1 MAKLKKRKD
10 GRYQRKITLS
20 DGRQKIVYGRTLA
33 ELNAAEDALREQ
45 DHAGLQVGDHTLVGE
60 WARIWISSYKTGL
73 RASTLRMYRG
83 SYNKHIMPVLGG
95 MELQDV
101 RPVHIRTVMR
111 RIADKSE
118 STQHKVL
125 LTMRQLFETARLNNL
140 VMRNPADGIKITPR
154 QKQSRK
160 EYLTKDEAE
169 QLLQAVTEPRARAFC
184 ALCLYAGLRKEEALG
199 LRWTDISPASM
210 AIVRGVTFPD
220 GNMPDPRMELKNKA
234 SRRILPVPA
243 RLREVLDQTPHTS
256 EYVVPSPSGGVMT
269 STCYERMW
277 NTCVRPV
284 VPYPIHAHMLRHT
297 YATTLYHA
305 GIDLRT
311 AQQLLG
317 HATIQMTANI
327 YTHLEAS
334 DALTSVTRLDKF
346 WEANSGKSSQKVV
359 NP

>member
-1 MAKLKKRKD
+1 
-10 GRYQRKITLS
+10 
-20 DGRQKIVYGRTLA
+20 
-33 ELNAAEDALREQ
+33 
-45 DHAGLQVGDHTLVGE
+45 
-60 WARIWISSYKTGL
+60 
-73 RASTLRMYRG
+73 
-83 SYNKHIMPVLGG
+83 
-95 MELQDV
+95 
-101 RPVHIRTVMR
+101 
-111 RIADKSE
+111 
-118 STQHKVL
+118 
-125 LTMRQLFETARLNNL
+125 
-140 VMRNPADGIKITPR
+140 
-154 QKQSRK
+154 
-160 EYLTKDEAE
+160 
-169 QLLQAVTEPRARAFC
+169 
-184 ALCLYAGLRKEEALG
+184 
-199 LRWTDISPASM
+199 
-210 AIVRGVTFPD
+210 
-220 GNMPDPRMELKNKA
+220 
-234 SRRILPVPA
+234 
-243 RLREVLDQTPHTS
+243 
-256 EYVVPSPSGGVMT
+256 MT

>member
-20 DGRQKIVYGRTLA
+20 DGRQRVVYGRTLA
-33 ELNAAEDALREQ
+33 ELNAAEDALRDQ
-45 DHAGLQVGDHTLVGE
+45 DNAGLQIGDHTLVGE
-60 WARIWISSYKTGL
+60 WAKIWIESYKTGL

-83 SYNKHIMPVLGG
+83 SYNKHVMPVLGS

-101 RPVHIRTVMR
+101 RPVHIRAVMR
-111 RIADKSE
+111 GIADKSE

-140 VMRNPADGIKITPR
+140 ILRNPADGIKITPR
-154 QKQSRK
+154 QRQSRK
-160 EYLTKDEAE
+160 EYLTRDEAE
-169 QLLQAVTEPRARAFC
+169 QLMQRVTEPRAKAFC

-199 LRWTDISPASM
+199 LRWSDIGPASM

-220 GNMPDPRMELKNKA
+220 GNMPDSRMELKNKA
-234 SRRILPVPA
+234 SRRILPIPSK
-243 RLREVLDQTPHTS
+243 LQEILDQTPHTS
-256 EYVVPSPSGGVMT
+256 EYVVPAPSGGVMT

-327 YTHLEAS
+327 YTHLEAADS
-334 DALTSVTRLDKF
+334 LQAV
-346 WEANSGKSSQKVV
+346 NSLNRYFEVIG
-359 NP
+359 

>member
-10 GRYQRKITLS
+10 GRYQRKVTLS

-60 WARIWISSYKTGL
+60 WARIWIDSYKTGL

-95 MELQDV
+95 MELQEV
-101 RPVHIRTVMR
+101 RPVHVRAVMR
-111 RIADKSE
+111 NIAEKSE

-140 VMRNPADGIKITPR
+140 ILRNPADGIKITPR
-154 QKQSRK
+154 QRPHKK
-160 EYLTKDEAE
+160 EYLTKEEAE
-169 QLLQAVTEPRARAFC
+169 QLLQNVTEPRARAFC
-184 ALCLYAGLRKEEALG
+184 ALCIYCGLRKEEALG
-199 LRWTDISPASM
+199 LRWTDIGPTSM
-210 AIVRGVTFPD
+210 VISRGVTFPD

-234 SRRILPVPA
+234 SRRILPIPA
-243 RLREVLDQTPHTS
+243 RLREILEQTPRTS
-256 EYVVPSPSGGVMT
+256 EYVVPSPSGSVMT

-277 NTCVRPV
+277 NTCVRPL

-297 YATTLYHA
+297 YATALYHA

-317 HATIQMTANI
+317 HATIQMTAQI
-327 YTHLEAS
+327 YTHLEAA
-334 DALTSVTRLDKF
+334 DGLASVSRLDQF
-346 WEANSGKSSQKVV
+346 WGENSGKSSQKVV

>member
-10 GRYQRKITLS
+10 GRYQRKVTLS
-20 DGRQKIVYGRTLA
+20 DGRQKLVYGRTLA
-33 ELNAAEDALREQ
+33 ELNAAEDALRDQ
-45 DHAGLQVGDHTLVGE
+45 DHAGLKVGDHTLVGE
-60 WARIWISSYKTGL
+60 WAKVWIDSYKTGL

-83 SYNKHIMPVLGG
+83 SYNKHIMPVLGS

-140 VMRNPADGIKITPR
+140 VLRNPADGIKITPQ
-154 QKQSRK
+154 QKQGRK
-160 EYLTKDEAE
+160 EYLTKEEAE
-169 QLLQAVTEPRARAFC
+169 QLLLAVTEPRARAFC
-184 ALCLYAGLRKEEALG
+184 ALCLYCGLRKEEALG

-234 SRRILPVPA
+234 SRRILPIPA
-243 RLREVLDQTPHTS
+243 KLQEILDQTPHTS

-277 NTCVRPV
+277 RTCVRPMV
-284 VPYPIHAHMLRHT
+284 SYPIHAHMLRHT

-334 DALTSVTRLDKF
+334 DALASVTRLDKF